1 MSITQ
6 SRAALA
12 ARAARQVSPI
22 VQTAAPVLMSAGG
35 SAAAPIASVPAGVI
49 GSSPG
54 VVPANVIG
62 STPVVNAALSP
73 ARAAAVAGTQAAEA
87 SLPTLG
93 TEAVGASRAAAIN
106 GAQAIAPP
114 VQAAA
119 RSSVTGS
126 PLPKLGTEAVG
137 ARSAAARG
145 AASAVGGTE
154 GVLGGAAP
162 AGRFGVLARTPLTG
176 ASQFAQAGMW
186 GGRLAPGTIGR
197 AGLYGLGGQIAAGLF
212 DSAVGERDGTWDDA
226 ASSALRWGG
235 TGAGIGSM
243 ILPGWGTAIG
253 GVGGA
258 LIGGAKGLLTGED
271 SMETQVR
278 DYLYGSEKQAG
289 KIGEVDALLA
299 EAGLSE
305 ATRTDLLTQVKAAA
319 MTAKTPEE
327 IDLVLQQVNTLLP
340 SIMEQD
346 KAQQQAE
353 SQQAALEARMAAI
366 QSYLQP
372 IMQQQLA
379 QYNTGLQTSYDQMQA
394 AGANIKDPKMAAA
407 YQTHAAN
414 LMNSGRLQG
423 LQYVG
428 QMQNDLYSQYVNPT
442 MAGGASGGM
451 TQAQYD
457 DIYNQA
463 YAKATAAAD
472 AKNGTGGYTTTGG

>member
-12 ARAARQVSPI
+12 GRAARQVQPI
-22 VQTAAPVLMSAGG
+22 LQTAAPVLLSASGNPL
-35 SAAAPIASVPAGVI
+35 AATTAAVPAGVI

-54 VVPANVIG
+54 AVSPGIIG
-62 STPVVNAALSP
+62 SSPVVNAALSP
-73 ARAAAVAGTQAAEA
+73 AKAAAVAGGQVTEAAIP
-87 SLPTLG
+87 SLG
-93 TEAVGASRAAAIN
+93 TEAVGASRVAAIN

-119 RSSVTGS
+119 RGASSVTGS
-126 PLPKLGTEAVG
+126 ALPKLGTEAVG
-137 ARSAAARG
+137 ARSTAARG
-145 AASAVGGTE
+145 AASVVE
-154 GVLGGAAP
+154 GVTGASGGAAP
-162 AGRFGVLARTPLTG
+162 AGRFGVLARTPLSG
-176 ASQFAQAGMW
+176 ASQFAQAGAW

-289 KIGEVDALLA
+289 KIGQVDQLLA

-305 ATRTDLLTQVKAAA
+305 STRTDLLTQVKAAA

-346 KAQQQAE
+346 KAQQEAE
-353 SQQAALEARMAAI
+353 GQQAALEARMAAI

-379 QYNTGLQTSYDQMQA
+379 QYNTGLQASYDQMQA
-394 AGANIKDPKMAAA
+394 AGAKITDRKLAAA

-428 QMQNDLYSQYVNPT
+428 QMQNDLYSQYVNPQQT
-442 MAGGASGGM
+442 GAM

-472 AKNGTGGYTTTGG
+472 AKNGTGGYTSTGG